1 MCLGSPPRR
10 PRWRRFHASVLT
22 LALAAGLTPARDGLA
37 QEAAPREAAPA
48 AQPETPE
55 PAPTD
60 PAADPAAS
68 DAGAPAEPATPEAT
82 YAPNED
88 GPSGPRTICHGRTIS
103 SLEISGQGRVALD
116 DIRATIQLR
125 AGQPCTDA
133 DITRDVQAL
142 WALGYFDDIVVDAE
156 PDGERVRIK
165 LVVTERPAI
174 GDITFVG
181 NDEISNDDLKEKITL
196 REGSILSV
204 PDVKAQVEKLR
215 DFYAEKGFFL
225 AQFDYQLLVGD
236 NNEVTVRFQIV
247 EGAEVTV
254 RRVRFVGNAS
264 LTASELRSMMQTSE
278 TGFFS
283 FLSSGNTFKRAAFDE
298 DIDRLRALYY
308 DRGFLTVQVSD
319 PLVELTPDREHIDV
333 TIPIKE
339 GPRFRVG
346 RVRISEIDS
355 EGNEVEPL
363 PGRRALRSQIH
374 LNPGDWFS
382 RSIIAQ
388 DLMDV
393 TTFYRDAGYAKVEMT
408 PNTELNVERNVVH
421 VVVSIQRGPVV
432 HIQRI
437 NITGNSKTRDAV
449 LRREALIVEG
459 DRYSQTAVQNSKQ
472 RMMALG
478 YFESVNVSEVD
489 GSTPERMVVNFE
501 VAEKPTGTFQVGM
514 GFSSQETFLFT
525 AQVQQQNLFGR
536 GQSLS
541 LNVQLSGIRQLAQLQ
556 LAEPYLWGTDY
567 SLSVSAFKML
577 RQLQDFNR
585 DSTGMD
591 LTIGRPIL
599 RDVFQNRLRGFGTY
613 HIENVDVLPATGG
626 AFGVGGT
633 GQLFGIN
640 RINPLDS
647 LFLLGFI
654 STLRLSIVWDSRD
667 NRLFPTKGIF
677 ATAST
682 ELSSTLLASVRNY
695 IRNSVNARFYYP
707 LFAGLVAKLNTNWGL
722 ITSPDGETVPI
733 FERYYLGGIFDLR
746 GYNIQSIG
754 PFGGVPTSTSPNAA
768 ARSRGTN
775 LGGNMQFYYNFEIEF
790 PIVQSIGI
798 RGVLFHDGGNA
809 WNTHSPYCKELPSP
823 AQPDP
828 TTNPCGVDL
837 LNLRTSVGAGFRWF
851 SPMGPLRFEWGFPL
865 ARRESYEDFVNFQF
879 TVGNSF

>member
-10 PRWRRFHASVLT
+10 SRWRCFHASVLT
-22 LALAAGLTPARDGLA
+22 LALAVGFTPARDALA
-37 QEAAPREAAPA
+37 QEASPADAEPATAPT
-48 AQPETPE
+48 TPE
-55 PAPTD
+55 PTTTE
-60 PAADPAAS
+60 PAAGDA
-68 DAGAPAEPATPEAT
+68 AGAPPGSATPEAT

-88 GPSGPRTICHGRTIS
+88 GPSGPRTVCHGRTIS

-125 AGQPCTDA
+125 ADQPCTDA

-156 PDGERVRIK
+156 PDGQRIRIK
-165 LVVTERPAI
+165 LVVKERPAI
-174 GDITFVG
+174 GDITFIG
-181 NDEISNDDLKEKITL
+181 NDEISSDDLKEKLTL

-204 PDVKAQVEKLR
+204 PDVKAQIEKLR

-225 AQFDYQLLVGD
+225 AQLRYELVAGD

-254 RRVRFVGNAS
+254 RRVRFVGNTS
-264 LTASELRSMMQTSE
+264 LNASELRSMMQTSE

-308 DRGFLTVQVSD
+308 DRGFLTVQVSE

-346 RVRISEIDS
+346 RVRISEIDA

-421 VVVSIQRGPVV
+421 IVVSIQRGPVV

-449 LRREALIVEG
+449 LRREAVIVEG
-459 DRYSQTAVQNSKQ
+459 DRYSQTAVQDSKQ

-489 GSTPERMVVNFE
+489 GSTPDRMIVNFE

-541 LNVQLSGIRQLAQLQ
+541 LNLQLSGIRQLAQLQ
-556 LAEPYLWGTDY
+556 LAEPYLWGSDY

-577 RQLQDFNR
+577 RQLQDYNR

-599 RDVFQNRLRGFGTY
+599 RDVFENRLRGFGTY
-613 HIENVDVLPATGG
+613 HLENVDILPATGG

-640 RINPLDS
+640 RVNPLDS
-647 LFLLGFI
+647 LFLAGLI
-654 STLRLSIVWDSRD
+654 STVRLSIVWDSRD
-667 NRLFPTKGIF
+667 NRLFPSKGIY

-682 ELSSTLLASVRNY
+682 EWSSTLLASVRNY

-707 LFAGLVAKLNTNWGL
+707 LFAGFVAKLNTNWGM

-746 GYNIQSIG
+746 GYNIQAIG
-754 PFGGVPTSTSPNAA
+754 PAPAVPSSLSPNAYA
-768 ARSRGTN
+768 ARRGTN

-809 WNTHSPYCKELPSP
+809 WNTHGPYCKELPTP
-823 AQPDP
+823 ALPDP

-865 ARRESYEDFVNFQF
+865 ARRESYEDFMNFQF
-879 TVGNSF
+879 TVGNAF